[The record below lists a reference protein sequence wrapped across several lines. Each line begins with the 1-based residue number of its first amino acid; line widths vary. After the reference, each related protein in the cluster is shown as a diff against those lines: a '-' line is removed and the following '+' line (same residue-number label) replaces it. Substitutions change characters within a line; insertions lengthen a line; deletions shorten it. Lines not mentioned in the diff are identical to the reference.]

1 MKTGVFLARMQPVHN
16 AHLHMIE
23 QACIENDKVIVML
36 GSADKK
42 YEIRNPFPIEL
53 REVMLNRAIL
63 DKFKFDFI
71 QKIRIHT
78 LPDYT
83 HKKDYENDK
92 EWGLYLYYNI
102 LSKIKNNIFSIYYS
116 DEPEIMLNWF
126 DNNIKERINFRFF
139 ERNSLFEGLSATKIR
154 EAIINNDRQY
164 IESFCPKSVINNL
177 KTMQDILNNVKENN
191 HDTTN

>member
-1 MKTGVFLARMQPVHN
+1 MKTGVFLARIQPIHN

-23 QACIENDKVIVML
+23 QACIENDEVIIML

-63 DKFKFDFI
+63 DNFNSSLI
-71 QKIRIHT
+71 QKIKIHT

-83 HKKDYENDK
+83 HEKDYENDK

-102 LSKIKNNIFSIYYS
+102 LSKTKNNTFTIYYS

-139 ERNSLFEGLSATKIR
+139 ERNELFEGLSATKIR
-154 EAIINNDRQY
+154 EAIVNNDKQY

-177 KTMQDILNNVKENN
+177 KTLQDILNDIKEK
-191 HDTTN
+191 